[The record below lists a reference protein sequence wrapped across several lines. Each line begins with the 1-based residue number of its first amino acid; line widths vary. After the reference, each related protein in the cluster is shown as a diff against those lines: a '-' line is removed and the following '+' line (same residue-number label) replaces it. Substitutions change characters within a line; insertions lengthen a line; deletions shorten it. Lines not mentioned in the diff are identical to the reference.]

1 MMAGW
6 PASRFAALVLLFLA
20 GGPAFAATI
29 KLVDDGGRIVTL
41 PAPARRIVSLAPHA
55 TELVFAAGAGNRL
68 VGVTSYSDYPA
79 AAKKIPQ
86 IGSYGK
92 IDVERILALKP
103 DLVIGWQ
110 SGNSA
115 ADIASLE
122 RLHIPVFLT
131 EPLRLEDISR
141 LIKTIG
147 ELAGTQQDAAKT
159 ADNFSEEVAALRRRY
174 GGRRPVRVFYEIW
187 HDPLLTVNGA
197 HFISD
202 IIAVC
207 GGRNVFAGVRSLVPR
222 ISTESVL
229 AENPE
234 AIIGGGRRNGKRG
247 LLDGWRHYPRLT
259 AVSRNHLL
267 LVNPDLIHRPT
278 PRTLDGV
285 RQMCEQIERVRRSD
299 RHFPQV
305 TGAGGD

>member
-6 PASRFAALVLLFLA
+6 QASRFAALALLFLA
-20 GGPAFAATI
+20 AGPASAATI
-29 KLVDDGGRIVTL
+29 KLVDDGGRVIIL

-55 TELVFAAGAGNRL
+55 TELIFAAGAGDRL
-68 VGVTSYSDYPA
+68 VGVSAYSDYPA
-79 AAKKIPQ
+79 AAKKIPR

-92 IDVERILALKP
+92 IDAERILALKP

-115 ADIASLE
+115 ADIAGLE
-122 RLHIPVFLT
+122 RLRIPVFLT
-131 EPLRLEDISR
+131 EPLRLDDIPR

-159 ADNFSEEVAALRRRY
+159 AGKFREEVADLRRRY

-187 HDPLLTVNGA
+187 HEPLLTVNGA

-207 GGRNVFAGVRSLVPR
+207 GGRNVFAGVRNLVPR
-222 ISTESVL
+222 VSMESVL

-234 AIIGGGRRNGKRG
+234 AIIGGGRLNGKRG
-247 LLDGWRHYPRLT
+247 LLDGWRHFPRLT
-259 AVSRNHLL
+259 AVSRNHLF
-267 LVNPDLIHRPT
+267 LVNADLIHRPT

-285 RQMCEQIERVRRSD
+285 RQMCEQIERVRLSD
-299 RHFPQV
+299 
-305 TGAGGD
+305 

>member
-1 MMAGW
+1 MTAAW
-6 PASRFAALVLLFLA
+6 RASRFAALVLLFLA
-20 GGPAFAATI
+20 AGPAFAATI
-29 KLVDDGGRIVTL
+29 KLVDDGGRVVIL

-55 TELVFAAGAGNRL
+55 TELIFAAGAGDRL
-68 VGVTSYSDYPA
+68 TGVTSYSDYPA
-79 AAKKIPQ
+79 TAKKIPQ
-86 IGSYGK
+86 VGSYGK
-92 IDVERILALKP
+92 MDAERILALKP
-103 DLVIGWQ
+103 DLVIGWK

-115 ADIASLE
+115 ADIATLE
-122 RLHIPVFLT
+122 RLRIPVFLT
-131 EPLRLEDISR
+131 EPLRLDDIPR

-159 ADNFSEEVAALRRRY
+159 AVRFSAEVGDLRRRY

-187 HDPLLTVNGA
+187 HDPLITVNGA

-207 GGRNVFAGVRSLVPR
+207 GGRNVFSGVRDLVPR
-222 ISTESVL
+222 ISAESVL

-234 AIIGGGRRNGKRG
+234 AIIGGGRGNGNRG
-247 LLDGWRHYPRLT
+247 LLDGWRHYPRLA
-259 AVSRNHLL
+259 AVSRNQLF

-285 RQMCEQIERVRRSD
+285 RQMCERIERVRL
-299 RHFPQV
+299 
-305 TGAGGD
+305 GGW